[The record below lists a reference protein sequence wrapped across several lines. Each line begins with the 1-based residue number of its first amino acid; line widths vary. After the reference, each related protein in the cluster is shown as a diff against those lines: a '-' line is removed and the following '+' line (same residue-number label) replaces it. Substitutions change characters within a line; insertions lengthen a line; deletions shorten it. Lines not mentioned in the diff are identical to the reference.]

1 MIIND
6 FKLLV
11 KLLKP
16 LKVYN
21 LYHFKPIE
29 GFNID
34 SRQLKVKEGFI
45 AILGKYHDG
54 HEFILKAV
62 AGGARAIIAQKYIPT
77 KPKVPYFVVNDT
89 QESLGRIAE
98 YIRIKKKPL
107 VYGITGSLGKTTTK
121 EMLSFLLEPHLKV
134 LKNKRTE
141 NNFLGVGKTILSL
154 RDEKVMILELGTN
167 AKGEIETL
175 AHISKPDIGVITF
188 IKPVHLEGL
197 KSMRGIYEEK
207 ISLFKAKSGMKA
219 VLNRDDPYLRKVHLK
234 QKTYW
239 FGQSED
245 NNVFAKLIVR
255 NETDSIFL
263 VQNKYRLM
271 LPSNREFFITNA
283 LAAILSAHLL
293 GISLKRLVER
303 MNEFK
308 DFPSMRME
316 LQRLKGFLVL
326 NDAYNANPYSFSK
339 VLETVGNYDSKKIAV
354 VGDML
359 ELGKKSRYY
368 HEQIAYKLAKGG
380 FDYCFTIGEQTFYL
394 NKKLRQLGHK
404 RAFHFDKTK
413 AIADFINKKFKD
425 KVELKKRYLI
435 FLKASR
441 KMKLE
446 EILGYLK

>member
-1 MIIND
+1 
-6 FKLLV
+6 
-11 KLLKP
+11 
-16 LKVYN
+16 
-21 LYHFKPIE
+21 
-29 GFNID
+29 
-34 SRQLKVKEGFI
+34 
-45 AILGKYHDG
+45 
-54 HEFILKAV
+54 
-62 AGGARAIIAQKYIPT
+62 
-77 KPKVPYFVVNDT
+77 
-89 QESLGRIAE
+89 
-98 YIRIKKKPL
+98 
-107 VYGITGSLGKTTTK
+107 
-121 EMLSFLLEPHLKV
+121 MLSFLLEPHLKV

-339 VLETVGNYDSKKIAV
+339 VLETVDNYDSKKIAV

-368 HEQIAYKLAKGG
+368 HEQIAYKLAKGC
-380 FDYCFTIGEQTFYL
+380 FDYCFTIGEQAFYL

-404 RAFHFDKTK
+404 KAFHFDKTR

>member
-11 KLLKP
+11 RLLKP

-29 GFNID
+29 GFSID
-34 SRQLKVKEGFI
+34 SRQLKAKSGFI

-54 HEFILKAV
+54 HNFIQKAV
-62 AGGARAIIAQKYIPT
+62 SNGAKAVIAQKYIPT
-77 KPKVPYFVVNDT
+77 RPKVPYFVVDNT
-89 QESLGRIAE
+89 QESLAKIAE
-98 YIRIKKKPL
+98 YIRKKKKPL

-121 EMLSFLLEPHLKV
+121 EMLSFLLEPQLKV

-141 NNFLGVGKTILSL
+141 NNFLGVCKTIISL

-175 AHISKPDIGVITF
+175 ANISKPDIGIVIF

-207 ISLFKAKSGMKA
+207 MSLFKVKSNMKA
-219 VLNRDDPYLRKVHLK
+219 VLNRDDPYLCRNDLS
-234 QKTYW
+234 QRTYW
-239 FGQSED
+239 FGQSQ
-245 NNVFAKLIVR
+245 NNNIFAKLIER
-255 NETDSIFL
+255 NKASSIFL
-263 VQNKYRLM
+263 VQNKYQLR

-293 GISLKRLVER
+293 GIPLKRLVER

-316 LQRLKGFLVL
+316 LKRIKGFLVL

-339 VLETVGNYDSKKIAV
+339 VLEIIDNYDLKKIAII
-354 VGDML
+354 GDML

-368 HEQIAYKLAKGG
+368 HEQIADKLMRGH
-380 FDYCFTIGEQTFYL
+380 FDYCLTLGERAFYL
-394 NKKLRQLGHK
+394 NKKLRRLGHK
-404 RAFHFDKTK
+404 KAFHFDQPK
-413 AIADFINKKFKD
+413 AIADFINKEFRD
-425 KVELKKRYLI
+425 KIELKKRHLI

-446 EILGYLK
+446 EVLGYLK